1 MNMSIKYI
9 LIIIS
14 ILSSAFINAQTKFS
28 VSAPNVVA
36 VGENFRL
43 TYTLNAQGSN
53 LRVPAFKDF
62 SIISGPNTSSS
73 SSMSIVNGQ
82 VTQSVTY
89 SYTYFIQATKEGK
102 YKIDAATI
110 ATGGKDY
117 QSNTLTIEVVKG
129 QGGQTQTNAQSNGNQ
144 QTQSSTIP
152 DVDGD
157 DLFVRVS
164 VDKSTLYQG
173 EHLVATLKVYTKL
186 DLAGFDNFKFP
197 SFNGFWSQDIETPS
211 QISLQRENVNGVIYN
226 MGVIKKELLY
236 PQQSG
241 EITIDPFELTCIVRQ
256 KVNNRQRS
264 IFDDFFGN
272 YQNVKKKVV
281 SPKVKINVKPLPDG
295 KPTSFNGA
303 VGKFTFQAT
312 IDKNNV
318 KTNDAITLKIK
329 ISGNGNLKLADVP
342 KVNFPPDFET
352 YDPKVSDN
360 ITSTAAGTSGS
371 KTYEYLLIPR
381 HAGNFRIA
389 PVEFSYFE
397 VETKQYKQVSS
408 EEFNITVEK
417 GADDNNG
424 TVMSNFSKE
433 DVKYIGTDIRFIK
446 TKNIELKPTGHFVL
460 GSLWHNSAY
469 PLTLALFIVIV
480 VIRRKQIKENANAML
495 VKNRKANKMAKKRLN
510 SASKYLKENKRE
522 QFYDETL
529 KAMWGYLSDKL
540 SIPVSD
546 LNREKAFEILNAN
559 NIESETIGDLS
570 NLLDTCE
577 FARFAPASDAGE
589 MDKIYNS
596 AINII
601 GVLDN
606 KIKRNAKTI

>member
-9 LIIIS
+9 LILIS
-14 ILSSAFINAQTKFS
+14 LLSSAFINAQTKFT

-62 SIISGPNTSSS
+62 SIISGPNASTSSN
-73 SSMSIVNGQ
+73 MSIVNGQ
-82 VTQSVTY
+82 VSQSVTY
-89 SYTYFIQATKEGK
+89 TYTYFLQATKEGK

-110 ATGGKDY
+110 SAGGKDY
-117 QSNTLTIEVVKG
+117 QSNTLSIEVVKNQSG
-129 QGGQTQTNAQSNGNQ
+129 QSQVNSQNNNNQ
-144 QTQSSTIP
+144 QTQSSTID
-152 DVDGD
+152 DVNGD

-241 EITIDPFELTCIVRQ
+241 EITIEPFELTCVVRQ

-360 ITSTAAGTSGS
+360 ITSTGAGTSGT

-389 PVEFSYFE
+389 PVEFSYFD
-397 VETKQYKQVSS
+397 VDSKQYKEISS

-417 GADDNNG
+417 GADDNSG

-433 DVKYIGTDIRFIK
+433 DVKYIGSDIRFIK
-446 TKNIELKPTGHFVL
+446 TKNIELKPKGSYVL
-460 GSLWHNSAY
+460 GSLWHNLAF
-469 PLTLALFIVIV
+469 PLSLAIFIFIV
-480 VIRRKQIKENANAML
+480 VIRRKQIKENADAML

-510 SASKYLKENKRE
+510 TASKYLKENKRE

-540 SIPVSD
+540 SIPIAD
-546 LNREKAFEILNAN
+546 LNREKAFDCLVCYKLENELISDLN
-559 NIESETIGDLS
+559 

-577 FARFAPASDAGE
+577 FARFAPTSESGE
-589 MDKIYNS
+589 MNKIYNS

-606 KIKRNAKTI
+606 KIKRNAKV

>member
-1 MNMSIKYI
+1 MSIKYI
-9 LIIIS
+9 LILIS
-14 ILSSAFINAQTKFS
+14 LLSSAFINAQTKFT

-62 SIISGPNTSSS
+62 SIISGPNASTSSN
-73 SSMSIVNGQ
+73 MSIVNGQ
-82 VTQSVTY
+82 VSQSVTY
-89 SYTYFIQATKEGK
+89 TYTYFLQATKEGK

-110 ATGGKDY
+110 SAGGKDY
-117 QSNTLTIEVVKG
+117 QSNTLSIEVVKNQSG
-129 QGGQTQTNAQSNGNQ
+129 QSQVNSQNNNNQ
-144 QTQSSTIP
+144 QTQSSTID
-152 DVDGD
+152 DVNGD

-241 EITIDPFELTCIVRQ
+241 EITIEPFELTCVVRQ

-360 ITSTAAGTSGS
+360 ITSTGAGTSGT

-389 PVEFSYFE
+389 PVEFSYFD
-397 VETKQYKQVSS
+397 VDSKQYKEISS

-417 GADDNNG
+417 GADDNSG

-433 DVKYIGTDIRFIK
+433 DVKYIGSDIRFIK
-446 TKNIELKPTGHFVL
+446 TKNIELKPKGSYVL
-460 GSLWHNSAY
+460 GSLWHNLAF
-469 PLTLALFIVIV
+469 PLSLAIFIFIV
-480 VIRRKQIKENANAML
+480 VIRRKQIKENADAML

-510 SASKYLKENKRE
+510 TASKYLKENKRE

-540 SIPVSD
+540 SIPIAD
-546 LNREKAFEILNAN
+546 LNREKAFDCLVCYKLENELISDLN
-559 NIESETIGDLS
+559 

-577 FARFAPASDAGE
+577 FARFAPTSESGE
-589 MDKIYNS
+589 MNKIYNS

-606 KIKRNAKTI
+606 KIKRNAKV